1 MATPVVGVFW
11 RHRAC
16 LFQRQAPALDHV
28 IGHLHETAVH
38 TPSDANLSTQVNR
51 RVMARFAGGD
61 TWFQGRV
68 AWENDDRTFA
78 VAYDDGDFEASVK
91 RSHVKS
97 LLPGQGEPEF
107 DPEPSGGALLGAD
120 AACDEGDDCPPSGGE
135 NEAADGATGASAVA
149 NENEIVVAHRDIRV
163 ASFFPG
169 FGTFCGV
176 ATALTPRT
184 QPIVSADYDIYDEYS
199 DHRVEKP
206 AKWTGD
212 VTAVTKIQTFPIHLS
227 RCGPPPRH
235 ILTFPCHCRHTPI
248 NTTVTYDDGDTM
260 ELNSEDF
267 TTAVERHERT
277 SMLQII
283 NEAPAG
289 LLQLKGVNETDFTTV
304 EIMDAPRKRT
314 RVSYRESYLF

>member
-1 MATPVVGVFW
+1 M
-11 RHRAC
+11 
-16 LFQRQAPALDHV
+16 

-38 TPSDANLSTQVNR
+38 TPSDATLSTQVNR

-78 VAYDDGDFEASVK
+78 IAYDDGDFEASVK

-107 DPEPSGGALLGAD
+107 DPEPAGGALLGAD
-120 AACDEGDDCPPSGGE
+120 APCCEGDDDSENQAMNGATYESTGE
-135 NEAADGATGASAVA
+135 NSGSSSGSGAGAGMGAGAS
-149 NENEIVVAHRDIRV
+149 EIVVAHRDIRV

-199 DHRVEKP
+199 DHRIEKP

-212 VTAVTKIQTFPIHLS
+212 GPQCHILRLCFTLRPIPRRMLTV
-227 RCGPPPRH
+227 PPPSQ
-235 ILTFPCHCRHTPI
+235 PCY
-248 NTTVTYDDGDTM
+248 TTHDY
-260 ELNSEDF
+260 
-267 TTAVERHERT
+267 
-277 SMLQII
+277 
-283 NEAPAG
+283 
-289 LLQLKGVNETDFTTV
+289 
-304 EIMDAPRKRT
+304 
-314 RVSYRESYLF
+314 SYVR